1 MKSRIRSCCRFLPVF
16 AGLLAGAGIAVPSL
30 AQQAGGWEVNLFGGG
45 SFGSRIYLT
54 PTNDSKLG
62 VAPAWGLRVSYGISK
77 AFALE
82 ASFSHAHPDLKS
94 KDPVTEV
101 PLGAPIPVDVNSYE
115 VNGLFGWGRGR
126 WKGYFGIGAG
136 FRTLDPSAPS
146 EALPHSSSR
155 FSANVALGGK
165 YFVTDNFGFRLD
177 GRYRWRAVPSHVGTV
192 VCGEEGCHTFTT
204 NLFSSAEVNGGV
216 VFRFGG
222 SPDGSPPPS
231 EGEKRFWTA
240 AGEVVLM
247 ELLPWS
253 FNRYINDAEFAH
265 ISMETISKNFETGFT
280 YDRDHFSTNQSAH
293 PYHGS
298 LFFNSARSNGY
309 TYWES
314 AAFTFAGSFLWE
326 TLMEKEPPA
335 INDLVNTTMGGMVR
349 GEIQHRLS
357 KIILD
362 NTASGSDRFF
372 RELGAALVNPMGAF
386 NRLIHGEMTA
396 DAPNPDDRW
405 PKTLQAGLAA
415 GYRHINSA
423 EAAHPDQGLVT
434 LGINYGDPFAGEVRS
449 PFDSFRFSIDL
460 NAPGGTLVS
469 RIEERGI
476 LKGWEQT
483 DATAPVR
490 HILAVNQEYIYSS
503 NEAQTLGAMIFSGSL
518 TSRYEIQPGW
528 RASSDFS
535 LLAMPMAGLKTTDLL
550 NPVTGRNFDY
560 GPAGG
565 ARVEGRLLARNREV
579 FMAGYTIAWGHTNDG
594 STNNNVVQYFRAIGR
609 VPIYGCLGAG
619 AGYAWYTHKS
629 TYTNFLPTRRSQSEW
644 RAFATWTFY

>member
-1 MKSRIRSCCRFLPVF
+1 MDSRLRSNRRFLFVL
-16 AGLLAGAGIAVPSL
+16 AGLLAGAGIAAPSL
-30 AQQAGGWEVNLFGGG
+30 AQQPGGWEVNLFGGG

-54 PTNDSKLG
+54 PTVDSKLG
-62 VAPAWGLRVSYGISK
+62 IAPAWGLRASFGITR

-82 ASFSHAHPDLKS
+82 ASFSHARPDLKS

-101 PLGAPIPVDVNSYE
+101 ALGAPIPVDVYSYE
-115 VNGLFGWGRGR
+115 VNGLFGWGRGP

-136 FRTLDPSAPS
+136 FRTLDPSTPS
-146 EALPHSSSR
+146 EALPHGNTR

-165 YFVTDNFGFRLD
+165 YFFTDSFGLRVD

-204 NLFSSAEVNGGV
+204 NLFSSAEVNLGAV
-216 VFRFGG
+216 YRFGG
-222 SPDGSPPPS
+222 GGIGSSEPS
-231 EGEKRFWTA
+231 SGEKRFWTA

-253 FNRYINDAEFAH
+253 FNRYISDAEFAH
-265 ISMETISKNFETGFT
+265 ISMDTVSKNFETGFT
-280 YDRDHFSTNQSAH
+280 YDRDHFETNQSAH

-309 TYWES
+309 GYWES
-314 AAFTFAGSFLWE
+314 GAFTFAGSFLWE

-405 PKTLQAGLAA
+405 PSSLQAGLAV
-415 GYRHINSA
+415 GYRHVGGD
-423 EAAHPDQGLVT
+423 AAHPDQGLVT

-449 PFDSFRFSIDL
+449 PFDSFRFSADL

-483 DATAPVR
+483 DAAAPVR
-490 HILAVNQEYIYSS
+490 HIVTVNQEYIYS
-503 NEAQTLGAMIFSGSL
+503 NNQVQTLGAEVFSGSL
-518 TSRYEIQPGW
+518 LSRYDIKPGL
-528 RASSDFS
+528 RASSEFS
-535 LLAMPMAGLKTTDLL
+535 ILAMPMAGLRTTDFLHPL
-550 NPVTGRNFDY
+550 TGRNFDY

-565 ARVEGRLLARNREV
+565 ARVEGRLLAKDREV
-579 FMAGYTIAWGHTNDG
+579 AMVGYTVAWGHTNDG
-594 STNNNVVQYFRAIGR
+594 STNNNVIQYFRAIGR
-609 VPIYGCLGAG
+609 VPIVGRLGAG
-619 AGYAWYTHKS
+619 AGYAWYTHQS
-629 TYTNFLPTRRSQSEW
+629 TYTNFAPERRSQSEW
-644 RAFATWTFY
+644 RAFATWMFY